1 MRKLLV
7 SIFLTTGCLLPVTFA
22 EAAPVAN
29 LPLTC
34 SSANAIGQPQN
45 NCDGDWSY
53 QTPTAELIV
62 LKGPSASA
70 TWIRASNLTS
80 SDTVNVCTLPVE
92 PGTYSSC
99 RDAAGVRR
107 YAFVP
112 KSQVFPD
119 SSPPPPASGGAR
131 ILDLSTLPVEITEP
145 GVYVLNRSWDV
156 ATPLPPGVAILV
168 TANNVTLDLQGFELL
183 ADVPSAAIRSSGQEV
198 TIRNGRVRPS
208 MGYAIDVSGARTRI
222 EGILAS
228 TPRGVAIQLGG
239 HGSILTNSVVNVGTD
254 ATAVNAGDD
263 TIVRS
268 NSLGS
273 QFTAVRAASRA
284 LVADN
289 DIQCGVDSP
298 CIVVEG
304 SATIVSGNELS
315 ERHGVGADGV
325 VIHGDFNHALDNVLS
340 PRSCSIGQ
348 FNRAAITV
356 DGRGNTIRG
365 NLVPSCGG
373 IPAWPTGIA
382 FLRDGNF
389 YGDNIVWATTPVAV
403 GATVQTDLG
412 GNVGF
417 AQ

>member
-1 MRKLLV
+1 MRKLLG
-7 SIFLTTGCLLPVTFA
+7 SIFLTTGCVLLFTSA
-22 EAAPVAN
+22 EAVPVAN

-34 SSANAIGQPQN
+34 STASAIGQPQD
-45 NCDGDWSY
+45 NCGGDWSY
-53 QTPTAELIV
+53 ETPTAELIV
-62 LKGPSASA
+62 LKGPSATA

-92 PGTYSSC
+92 PGTYSNC

-119 SSPPPPASGGAR
+119 SSPPPASGGAR

-156 ATPLPPGVAILV
+156 ATPLPPGVAIV
-168 TANNVTLDLQGFELL
+168 ITADNVTLDFQGFELL
-183 ADVPSAAIRSSGQEV
+183 ADVPSAAIRSSGGNV
-198 TIRNGRVRPS
+198 TIRNGGVRA
-208 MGYAIDVSGARTRI
+208 GAGTTIEASGAGTRI
-222 EGILAS
+222 EGIRAS
-228 TPRGVAIQLGG
+228 IARGSAIQLGG
-239 HGSILTNSVVNVGTD
+239 VGSILTDSVVSVGTD
-254 ATAVNAGDD
+254 ATAVSAGDD
-263 TIVRS
+263 TIVRN

-289 DIQCGVDSP
+289 DVQCGVDSP

-315 ERHGVGADGV
+315 ERHGVGANGL

-348 FNRAAITV
+348 FNRAAVTV

-373 IPAWPTGIA
+373 VPGWPTGIA

-389 YGDNIVWATTPVAV
+389 YGDNIVWATTPFAV